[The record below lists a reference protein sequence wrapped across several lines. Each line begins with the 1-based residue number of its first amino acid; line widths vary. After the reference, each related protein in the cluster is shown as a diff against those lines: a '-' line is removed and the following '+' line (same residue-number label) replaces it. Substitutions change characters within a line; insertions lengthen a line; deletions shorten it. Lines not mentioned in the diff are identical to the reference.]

1 MNLTS
6 NSMNYTDLSAMSQLK
21 TGSNANSPENLRRVA
36 EQFESLFMNMMVKSM
51 RQANEVFAEGNPLHR
66 GIRRS

>member
-1 MNLTS
+1 MNLSS
-6 NSMNYTDLSAMSQLK
+6 NAMNYTDLSAMNQLK

-51 RQANEVFAEGNPLHR
+51 RDANAVFAEGNPLNTQQTKF
-66 GIRRS
+66 